1 MAKSDA
7 VTLML
12 VLKVVVKD
20 VFAVTVGAVGAV
32 VSIVIAKLPLADQ
45 LPAAS
50 RSWTYKVWAVALRAV
65 PGV

>member
-45 LPAAS
+45 FPAAS
-50 RSWTYKVWAVALRAV
+50 RSWTYNVCAVALRAV